1 MKKNDI
7 SITFK
12 NFSKSN
18 LKLLLLFIPS
28 IILITSS
35 NYGLLVSF
43 LSTFSVIEN
52 SSFQMFGTFL
62 TSNKNKSVFQIFFFI
77 FAIFFITLAFEWF
90 TNGGRLDFDRLININ
105 YSSNVDFKSI
115 LAPLLLFFLTYKK
128 IPVSTTFV
136 LLSGFATKHTI
147 DSMLTKTAASYL
159 ISFIFGYYIWYRLDR
174 LLGGKISDFDY
185 EKMNKWK
192 NVQIISNI
200 FLIVFWIMSNNSN
213 LVVSLPRIFSVQ
225 YFIIYV
231 LFCAISIFYV
241 VFSRGGK
248 IQSIIDAKNGL
259 DNPKTNSIIN
269 VAFSL
274 IILMFQCINTTP
286 VATTWSFVGLLSGRE
301 FALSM
306 RSFNGVKK
314 VTLIKIL
321 RDLSVLIYGLL
332 ITLVYILFV
341 KLI

>member
-12 NFSKSN
+12 NFSKSS

-90 TNGGRLDFDRLININ
+90 TNRGRLDFDRLININ
-105 YSSNVDFKSI
+105 YSSDVDLKSI
-115 LAPLLLFFLTYKK
+115 LAPLLLLFLTYKK

-159 ISFIFGYYIWYRLDR
+159 ISF
-174 LLGGKISDFDY
+174 
-185 EKMNKWK
+185 
-192 NVQIISNI
+192 
-200 FLIVFWIMSNNSN
+200 
-213 LVVSLPRIFSVQ
+213 
-225 YFIIYV
+225 V
-231 LFCAISIFYV
+231 L
-241 VFSRGGK
+241 
-248 IQSIIDAKNGL
+248 
-259 DNPKTNSIIN
+259 
-269 VAFSL
+269 
-274 IILMFQCINTTP
+274 
-286 VATTWSFVGLLSGRE
+286 
-301 FALSM
+301 
-306 RSFNGVKK
+306 
-314 VTLIKIL
+314 
-321 RDLSVLIYGLL
+321 
-332 ITLVYILFV
+332 
-341 KLI
+341 